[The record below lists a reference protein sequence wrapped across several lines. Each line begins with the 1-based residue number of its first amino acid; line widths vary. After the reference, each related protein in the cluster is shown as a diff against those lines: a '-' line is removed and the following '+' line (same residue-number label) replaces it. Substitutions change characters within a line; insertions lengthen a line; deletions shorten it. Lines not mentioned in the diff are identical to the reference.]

1 MTSDAN
7 GELRPMSSNEE
18 RFNRLHDEHF
28 ESIRRYA
35 WRREPALADDIVSET
50 FLVAWRRLDD
60 VPDDAG
66 PWLFGVARNVRL
78 NLQRSARRQ
87 HAVAQRLTVAEP
99 SSEPPEQAE
108 SAANVR
114 RALAALPERDREVL
128 LLHAWEGLDRRQ
140 IAVVLGCSLSNAS
153 VRLHRAR
160 RRFAA
165 ALPTDGRSQ
174 SHSLVPSTLGG
185 ASDDR

>member
-1 MTSDAN
+1 MTSSAK
-7 GELRPMSSNEE
+7 GELRPMPSDEE

-87 HAVAQRLTVAEP
+87 QAVAQRLTVAEP
-99 SSEPPEQAE
+99 SSEPPEPTE
-108 SAANVR
+108 SANVR
-114 RALAALPERDREVL
+114 HALAGLPERDREVL
-128 LLHAWEGLDRRQ
+128 LLHAWEGLDRQQ
-140 IAVVLGCSLSNAS
+140 IAIVLGCSLSNAS

-165 ALPTDGRSQ
+165 ALAADDQ

-185 ASDDR
+185 ASDVR

>member
-1 MTSDAN
+1 MTSEAK
-7 GELRPMSSNEE
+7 GEGRSMPSNEE
-18 RFNRLHDEHF
+18 RFNRLHEEHF

-35 WRREPALADDIVSET
+35 RRRVPAIADDIVSET

-87 HAVAQRLTVAEP
+87 QAIAQRLTVAES
-99 SSEPPEQAE
+99 SSERPEPTEGA
-108 SAANVR
+108 SNVR

-140 IAVVLGCSLSNAS
+140 IAIVLGCSLSNAS

-165 ALPTDGRSQ
+165 ALAADGGSQ
-174 SHSLVPSTLGG
+174 SHLVPSTLGG
-185 ASDDR
+185 ASDVR

>member
-1 MTSDAN
+1 MTSAAK
-7 GELRPMSSNEE
+7 GELRPMPSNEE
-18 RFNRLHDEHF
+18 RFKRLHDEHF

-87 HAVAQRLTVAEP
+87 QAVARRLTVAEP

-140 IAVVLGCSLSNAS
+140 IAVVLGCSLSNAG

-165 ALPTDGRSQ
+165 ALPADGPNLI
-174 SHSLVPSTLGG
+174 HSSRRTLGG